1 MSIQQSTRSTPS
13 KVYLKKLEDLKSI
26 VSAPGKNRSVVGVI
40 LDATG
45 TYKTDDSYDF
55 ICKIKMI
62 DNTHNPTLN

>member
-1 MSIQQSTRSTPS
+1 MQLSSRSTPS
-13 KVYLKKLEDLKSI
+13 KVYLKGLESLKSV
-26 VSAPGKNRSVVGVI
+26 VSAPGKNRSVVGVV

-62 DNTHNPTLN
+62 DNTHNPTLQ